1 MGRPLSPSNFRKN
14 PYIKVEGFDGHCHA
28 DWDNI
33 SKQIKNKLGN
43 HTSENLI
50 IETYPGVDEEEVIQ
64 GLSKSLIFNQCIR
77 TKEALLPEAEI
88 LTLIK
93 RDLTDDA
100 IFGKITK
107 LQIQD
112 FFCSD
117 GIISLKEKLRGG
129 QGPALIIGLGASLVA
144 QEGMFIF
151 ADLARWEIQLRFR
164 RGTLGNVGSQNLQES
179 FSQKYKR
186 AYFVDWRV
194 ADNHKKT
201 TFVKWDYLLDTNQHN
216 SPKLVTAEAYRVGME
231 QAVNQPFSVVPFFD
245 PGPWGGQWMREVCDL
260 DPKPPNFAWC
270 FNCVPEENSL
280 LLGIGEYK
288 IEVPSIN
295 LVFMHPKPLLGE
307 AVYGRFGTE
316 FPIRFDFL
324 DTMGGGNLSLQVH
337 PLTEYIQQE
346 FGMNYTQDESY
357 YILDAEE
364 GAQVYLGVKEN
375 IDPDEMIQDLK
386 TAQLGDSPF
395 PAEKYIGI
403 YPARKHDHF
412 LIPAGTIHCSGA
424 GSMVLEVSATP
435 YIFTF
440 KLWDWGR
447 LGLDGKPRPINIERG
462 EAVIQWDRSTN
473 WVKKNLINTVSE
485 IEKGQGYIEEHT
497 GLHPAE
503 FIETRR
509 HWFTDK
515 VEHNTNGGVNV
526 ICLVEGDEV
535 IVESPTNAFAPFSVN
550 YCETFVV
557 PAQVGAYTISPKNKS
572 QKHATLKAY
581 VRT

>member
-14 PYIKVEGFDGHCHA
+14 PYIKIEGFDDHCHPG
-28 DWDNI
+28 WDNI
-33 SKQIKNKLGN
+33 SQQIKNNMDKN
-43 HTSENLI
+43 TSKNLTI
-50 IETYPGVDEEEVIQ
+50 DTYPGVDEEEVIQ
-64 GLSKSLIFNQCIR
+64 GLSKYLQFEQCIH
-77 TKEALLPEAEI
+77 TKDALLPEAEI
-88 LTLIK
+88 QELIK

-107 LQIQD
+107 LQIHD
-112 FFCSD
+112 FFCPD
-117 GIISLKEKLRGG
+117 ALISLKEKLRGN
-129 QGPALIIGLGASLVA
+129 QGPTLIIGVGASLVTK
-144 QEGMFIF
+144 EGMFVY
-151 ADLARWEIQLRFR
+151 ADIARWEIQLRFR
-164 RGTLGNVGSQNLQES
+164 RETVGNIGSKNLKDS

-186 AYFVDWRV
+186 AYFIDWRV

-201 TFVKWDYLLDTNQHN
+201 TFAKWDYLLDTNQHN

-231 QAVNQPFSVVPFFD
+231 QAINQPFSVVPFFD

-280 LLGIGEYK
+280 LLGFGEYR

-295 LVFMHPKPLLGE
+295 LVFMHPKSLLGE
-307 AVYGRFGTE
+307 SVYGRFGTE

-364 GAQVYLGVKEN
+364 GAQVYLGVKED

-473 WVKKNLINTVSE
+473 WVKNNLINTVSE
-485 IEKGQGYIEEHT
+485 IEKGHGYIEERT

-515 VEHNTNGGVNV
+515 VEHDTNGGVNV

-535 IVESPTNAFAPFSVN
+535 IVESPTNAFAPFFVN

-557 PAQVGAYTISPKNKS
+557 PAQVGAYTISPKDRS